1 MGAKT
6 AQKLERIDLL
16 SVQDLLF
23 HLPLRYEDRTRLT
36 PIAQARPG
44 ETVLVEGAIVGIEV
58 RQGGRRSH
66 LVHIQD
72 ASGRLTL
79 RFFHFTRH
87 QEIQFVQGR
96 RLRCFGEIR
105 LGFQGL
111 EVSHPDYEFPHDEV
125 HTSPEGCLTP
135 VYPVTEGVHQ
145 KTLRH
150 LVSQALEHLDELQDV
165 LEGFP
170 PPFRSG
176 PSLKEALLA
185 LHRPSPGLGLGSQ
198 SLTNAR
204 HRLAYEELLA
214 HHLSLSR
221 YRSRIRNQ
229 SAPELKLPATVRSSF
244 LGALPF
250 KLTEAQE
257 RVVEEILTD
266 LGRSTPMMRLVQG
279 DVGCGKTVVA
289 ALAALSAL
297 ASGYQVAVMAP
308 TDLLA
313 DQHASSFSHW
323 LEPLGV
329 KVGFISGRLKKDDR
343 SSALADLAQGKT
355 GLAIGTH
362 ALFQDDIEFARLGLI
377 IIDEQH
383 RFGVHQRLALRK
395 KGIQNGMVPHQ
406 MIMTATPIPRTLAMT
421 GYADLDLSIIDERPP
436 GRTPVKT
443 AVLPQNRKSEIITR
457 IEEWVRKGRQAYW
470 VCTLIE
476 ESEMLQAEAA
486 ETAAATLKES
496 LPNIRMALVH
506 GRLRPRDKE
515 TIMVAFKEGEIDLLI
530 ATTVI
535 EVGVDV
541 PNAGLMVIE
550 NAERLGLAQ
559 LHQLRGRVGR
569 GPGEA
574 HCVLIY
580 QSPLGKIA
588 RERLAIL
595 RETDDG
601 FIIAEKDLEIRGP
614 GELLGTRQ
622 TGQLN
627 FRIADLVE
635 DGHLIDQVHLQA
647 EELHQ
652 DHPEIVDQL
661 IQRWLGRSQDFIEA

>member
-1 MGAKT
+1 MV
-6 AQKLERIDLL
+6 RI
-16 SVQDLLF
+16 
-23 HLPLRYEDRTRLT
+23 H
-36 PIAQARPG
+36 
-44 ETVLVEGAIVGIEV
+44 
-58 RQGGRRSH
+58 
-66 LVHIQD
+66 D
-72 ASGRLTL
+72 ATGQLTL

-87 QEIQFVQGR
+87 QELQFTQGR
-96 RLRCFGEIR
+96 RLRCFGEVR
-105 LGFQGL
+105 FGFQGL
-111 EVSHPDYEFPHDEV
+111 EVSHPDYEFPHEEGLS
-125 HTSPEGCLTP
+125 SPEAGLTP

-145 KTLRH
+145 KTLRQ
-150 LVSQALEHLDELQDV
+150 LVSQALEQIEGLHDL
-165 LEGFP
+165 LEDHP
-170 PPFRSG
+170 PPFSSG
-176 PSLKEALLA
+176 PQLKEALLA
-185 LHRPSPGLGLGSQ
+185 LHRPAPGLGLGSKA
-198 SLTNAR
+198 LENAR
-204 HRLAYEELLA
+204 RRLAYEELLA

-221 YRSRIRNQ
+221 YRSRVRNQ
-229 SAPELKLPATVRSSF
+229 QAPELNLPLSVRASF

-250 KLTEAQE
+250 ALTQAQE
-257 RVVEEILTD
+257 RVVTEILSD

-289 ALAALSAL
+289 ALAALAAL

-313 DQHASSFSHW
+313 DQHAKSFSHW

-329 KVGFISGRLKKDDR
+329 KVGFISGRLKKDER
-343 SSALADLAQGKT
+343 AAALTDLAEGNT

-362 ALFQDDIEFARLGLI
+362 ALFQDDIDFARLGLI

-395 KGIQNGMVPHQ
+395 KGVQGGRVPHQ

-443 AVLPQNRKSEIITR
+443 AVLPQSRKSEIISR
-457 IEEWVRKGRQAYW
+457 IDEWVRKGRQAYW

-486 ETAAATLKES
+486 ESAAATLMES
-496 LPNIRMALVH
+496 LPEIRIALVH
-506 GRLRPRDKE
+506 GRLKSREKE
-515 TIMVAFKEGEIDLLI
+515 AIMQAFKQGEIDLLV

-574 HCVLIY
+574 HCVLVY

-635 DGHLIDQVHLQA
+635 DGHLIDQVHQQA
-647 EELHQ
+647 EALNQ
-652 DHPEIVDQL
+652 GHPEIVDQL